1 MKMINAFL
9 FPGQGSQ
16 TVGMGQNLYENLPK
30 AKEILDR
37 ACDILG
43 YDLKK
48 RMFEGPME
56 ELTDTRTAQPA
67 IYTCS
72 AMYLELAREMGLE
85 FSYAAGHSLGEYSAL
100 YACGV
105 FGFEEGLRLIDVR
118 SNAMASENGKGTMAA
133 VMGLTEEEL
142 SEVVKQREDVCLAN
156 LNTKTQIVISGT
168 ESGISEVTKEL
179 ESREITV
186 KKLSVS
192 AAFHS
197 PQMAKAAGVMKS
209 SIEELEFKEP
219 KAWLVPNVTGRPAKD
234 IEKIKECLTAQITG
248 QVRWHDSILAMK
260 ECGAE
265 AFYEVGNGKV
275 LRKMNKVITL
285 RPKCF
290 SLELGGVS

>member
-1 MKMINAFL
+1 MINAFL

-16 TVGMGQNLYENLPK
+16 TVGMGQALYQHLSEAK
-30 AKEILDR
+30 AILDQ

-56 ELTDTRTAQPA
+56 ELTDTRVAQPA

-72 AMYLELAREMGLE
+72 AMYLELAKQQGLE
-85 FSYAAGHSLGEYSAL
+85 FSFAAGHSLGEYSAL

-105 FGFEEGLRLIDVR
+105 FGFEAGLCLIDAR
-118 SNAMASENGKGTMAA
+118 AKAMAAENGKGMMAA

-142 SEVVKQREDVCLAN
+142 TEVVKQREDVCLAN
-156 LNTKTQIVISGT
+156 LNTKNQIVISGT
-168 ESGISEVTKEL
+168 ESGIQEVTKEL

-186 KKLSVS
+186 KKLPVS

-197 PQMAKAAGVMKS
+197 PQMAKAAEDMKGK
-209 SIEELEFKEP
+209 IEALEFGEP
-219 KAWLVPNVTGRPAKD
+219 KAAFVPNVTGQPTKD
-234 IEKIKECLTAQITG
+234 IRNIKECLIAQITG
-248 QVRWHDSILAMK
+248 QVRWHDSIIAMK
-260 ECGAE
+260 EQGAE
-265 AFYEVGNGKV
+265 AFYEIGNGKV

-290 SLELGGVS
+290 SLEVGGAS

>member
-1 MKMINAFL
+1 MINAFL

-16 TVGMGQNLYENLPK
+16 TVGMGQSLYHHLPQ
-30 AKEILDR
+30 AKEILDQ

-48 RMFEGPME
+48 LMFEGPME
-56 ELTDTRTAQPA
+56 ELTDTRAAQPA

-72 AMYLELAREMGLE
+72 AMYLELAREQGLE
-85 FSYAAGHSLGEYSAL
+85 FSFAAGHSLGEYSAL

-105 FGFEEGLRLIDVR
+105 FGFEEGLRLIDAR
-118 SNAMASENGKGTMAA
+118 AKAMAAENGKGMMAA

-142 SEVVKQREDVCLAN
+142 KEIVKQYKDVCLAN
-156 LNTKTQIVISGT
+156 LNTKTQIVISGSET
-168 ESGISEVTKEL
+168 GIQEV
-179 ESREITV
+179 SRELAGREIAV

-197 PQMAKAAGVMKS
+197 PQMAKAAEDMKS
-209 SIEELEFKEP
+209 RIEALEFKEP
-219 KAWLVPNVTGRPAKD
+219 KAALVPNVTGQPTKD
-234 IEKIKECLTAQITG
+234 IGKIKECLIAQITG
-248 QVRWHDSILAMK
+248 QVRWHDSIIAMK
-260 ECGAE
+260 ERGVE

-290 SLELGGVS
+290 SLEVGGTS